1 MTTFPGH
8 SPAAARSAGCSLED
22 TGLAGPRTEDSGRQE
37 AVTHQDREENAAY
50 EADGEPLQPG
60 VEAEG

>member
-1 MTTFPGH
+1 M
-8 SPAAARSAGCSLED
+8 
-22 TGLAGPRTEDSGRQE
+22 GLAGPRTEDIGRQE